1 MRVTIVL
8 TTGAF
13 LPAEPK
19 GRDDIE
25 VGYFETPFASDI
37 EVFEDSSTAKSS
49 FQGKLGNGNDTIEVE
64 HLEKDGVTV
73 MTPVRPTISYEYD
86 ILKKN
91 DLYDDDDA
99 VIPTFKRKEYD
110 CILRFN
116 SGEFRS
122 HDVRERKF
130 TEHKL
135 SDNSSTGTPAK
146 ETRRIANEIHVDYL
160 LADGET
166 LRLRGSSGDVW
177 SSSWVTSGTKEV
189 VVRLLTDDS
198 LNESYQKTALAH
210 NCPHYYLPNSDPPP
224 MDGPRGGG

>member
-8 TTGAF
+8 LTGAF
-13 LPAEPK
+13 LPPEQE
-19 GRDDIE
+19 GQDYID
-25 VGYFETPFASDI
+25 VGYFETPFATDI
-37 EVFEDSSTAKSS
+37 DVFEDSRTARSS
-49 FQGKLGNGNDTIEVE
+49 PQGKLGKGNHRIEVE
-64 HLEKDGVTV
+64 HLERDGAVKKSV
-73 MTPVRPTISYEYD
+73 KPTISYQHD

-99 VIPTFKRKEYD
+99 VIPTFKTAAYD

-122 HDVRERKF
+122 HDVKERHF

-135 SDNSSTGTPAK
+135 SDDSSTGAPK
-146 ETRRIANEIHVDYL
+146 KKTRRIANEIHVDYV

-166 LRLRGSSGDVW
+166 LRLRGSKGDVW
-177 SSSWVTSGTKEV
+177 SSSGVTSGTKEV

-198 LNESYQKTALAH
+198 LNESYHKNALDH
-210 NCPHYYLPNSDPPP
+210 KVPHYYLPNSDPPP